1 MKTPFYNSNF
11 FKNAFIIIALS
22 IFCLTIFYLDNS
34 FQGTKKLQVFLFVS
48 ACLTVAV
55 SSIAFWRLYV
65 IEKNKRAEWYRKKE
79 QMFTTLLDNTSS
91 VVFIKDLQGR
101 YLFVNK
107 ECEKRFHISNEA
119 VFGKTD
125 FEIFSKEISE
135 KYLETD
141 REVIESQTIMEREES
156 SIHVDGMHTYIN
168 TKFPLYDDKNNF
180 YAICGIGTDIT
191 NRKKAEDEILHAKE
205 EAERAREMEEH
216 FLANASHEIRTPM
229 NGIIGMTRQLIDT
242 KLNKQQLDITNT
254 IIDSANNLLVIINDL
269 LDLSKIKAGKMELDE
284 HDFRLTD
291 IIKKLEQTLHFNI
304 RENHIKFNY
313 EIEDAI
319 PEALYGDSGK
329 ITQILMN
336 LIGNSI
342 KFTYEGE
349 VMVNVKLKHQI
360 QDQLQLE
367 FNVRDTGIG
376 IPKDKLDRIFESFT
390 QVNQLGARKYGGTGL
405 GLTIAKQLVEQQGGN
420 ILVSSK
426 LGQGTVFTFTL
437 LLKEGSLEHIL
448 FLEKTKANGLAPS
461 SDFSHI
467 TVLLVEDNKI
477 NQRVAVHELKKWKTH
492 VEVANDANEALK
504 ILAEKKIDVILMDL
518 SMPGMDGYEATV
530 HIRTKLLGPVK
541 QVPII
546 AMTASALSDEKDKCF
561 QIGMNDYISKP
572 FEPFEL
578 HQKIAQ
584 FAPKKEEESKEK
596 ILENNS
602 RSTKKMAT
610 LILLKEHAE
619 GDQEYMA
626 EILTDCLHEFP
637 VYMAELNEA
646 NEAKNWE
653 GLRSAAHKM
662 KAPIALIGAEKV
674 KALLAAI
681 ESNVIKNQLLEMIPE
696 QVKEVNKLMTK
707 LYQELTLDIKKI
719 QSHHQHN

>member
-1 MKTPFYNSNF
+1 MKTLTNNRIV
-11 FKNAFIIIALS
+11 KNALAITALS
-22 IFCLTIFYLDNS
+22 LFCFIVIYLDSS
-34 FQGTKKLQVFLFVS
+34 FQSTKKLQIFLFGS
-48 ACLTVAV
+48 ACLTVLV
-55 SSIAFWRLYV
+55 STIFFWRLFSK
-65 IEKNKRAEWYRKKE
+65 EKHKHEDIYRKKE

-91 VVFIKDLQGR
+91 VIFIKDLDGK
-101 YLFVNK
+101 YLYVNK
-107 ECEKRFHISNEA
+107 ECEKRFHILNDN
-119 VFGKTD
+119 VVGKTD

-135 KYLETD
+135 KYLESD
-141 REVIESQTIMEREES
+141 KEVIESKTIIEREET
-156 SIHVDGMHTYIN
+156 SIHIDGIHTYIN
-168 TKFPLYDDKNNF
+168 TKFPLFDADNNF

-191 NRKKAEDEILHAKE
+191 TRKKAEDEILHAKE

-254 IIDSANNLLVIINDL
+254 VIDSANNLLTIINDL

-284 HDFRLTD
+284 HDFRLSD
-291 IIKKLEQTLHFNI
+291 ILKKIEQTLHYSI
-304 RENHIKFNY
+304 MENHIKFHFHVD
-313 EIEDAI
+313 EGI
-319 PEALYGDSGK
+319 PPALFGDSGK
-329 ITQILMN
+329 INQILMN

-349 VMVNVKLKHQI
+349 VMVEVKLKHQI
-360 QDQLQLE
+360 KDQVQLE
-367 FNVRDTGIG
+367 FNVRDSGIG

-420 ILVSSK
+420 ILVNSK

-437 LLKEGSLEHIL
+437 LLKEGSIEHIL
-448 FLEKTKANGLAPS
+448 FLEKSKNHNSQIST
-461 SDFSHI
+461 DFSHV

-477 NQRVAVHELKKWKTH
+477 NQRVAVHELKKWKTN
-492 VEVANDANEALK
+492 VEVANDADEAFK
-504 ILAEKKIDVILMDL
+504 ILNEKKIDVILMDL

-530 HIRTKLLGPVK
+530 YIRTRLLGPVK

-584 FAPKKEEESKEK
+584 FVPKSTGEITDEK
-596 ILENNS
+596 HHQVT
-602 RSTKKMAT
+602 RSSKKMAT
-610 LILLKEHAE
+610 LILLKEHAS
-619 GDQEYMA
+619 GDQDYMA

-637 VYMAELNEA
+637 VYMEELNKANEEA
-646 NEAKNWE
+646 NFE
-653 GLRSAAHKM
+653 GVRYAAHKM
-662 KAPIALIGAEKV
+662 KAPIALIGAEKI
-674 KALLAAI
+674 KFLLTTM
-681 ESNVIKNQLLEMIPE
+681 ESNVIKNQYLDSLPE
-696 QVKEVNKLMTK
+696 HVKEVNKLMEK
-707 LYQELTLDIKKI
+707 LYQELTSEIKKLNT
-719 QSHHQHN
+719 HHHHN